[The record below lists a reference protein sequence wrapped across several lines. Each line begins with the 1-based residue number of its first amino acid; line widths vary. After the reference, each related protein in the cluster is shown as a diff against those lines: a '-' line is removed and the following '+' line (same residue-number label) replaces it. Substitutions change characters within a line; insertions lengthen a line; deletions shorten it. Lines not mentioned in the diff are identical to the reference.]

1 MNYSCRLIVKIDYHC
16 HTLKLKALKMFSLE
30 KLTIT
35 IVFIS
40 LLAFNSTA
48 TANLELQQINQI
60 VDSLDSSSFDD
71 FSDFLEQLT
80 NSSVSD
86 ASIDSIARGYAAGEN
101 LDSELSSSL
110 YRLLG
115 IYTRLKYGEQAIETL
130 KRLVAIPT
138 FQVEGIEQHENPN
151 FLRFAEVLESIA
163 NDFDLNYRNIDQ
175 RVYEITLSG
184 SSDELVAFHAHADVV
199 PVNPDLWV
207 LEDGTQ
213 LDPFVVTQIGNRLYG
228 RGTQD
233 DKNGIVV
240 SLYAMKV
247 IQEENL
253 SLLRNI
259 RLLVDTTEETS
270 STAIPY
276 YLKNNPLPNFNIAL
290 DGSYPVVI
298 AEKGYGTVMA
308 EFPIRESSGEGA
320 EILSITGGLATNQIP
335 AASIVR
341 IQSNQPN
348 QLTSELNQYGALY
361 MASHGDNF
369 TIDAATENNA
379 VVLRVV
385 GISAHS
391 SEPETG
397 INPVS
402 RMLGFL
408 HVLSSEGI
416 FQENHITDAA
426 RYASANWGLDY
437 LGNTLDIAYSDE
449 FMGPLTTSL
458 TFINIDQE
466 RLRLAVNLRLPVGR
480 EPEQLIREVSQKL
493 NSWVTSS
500 NIDITFTYDASAPM
514 YRNPEGA
521 WVNTLLDIATQT
533 LNMPREFGS
542 SAGGT
547 SVHNLPNG
555 VQFGLAMPNLKYTGH
570 NANEFKTVDQF
581 LIDLQ
586 IVTEVFAQVGRM
598 QEL

>member
-1 MNYSCRLIVKIDYHC
+1 MFFLKKLSTAIAIFTMLI
-16 HTLKLKALKMFSLE
+16 ALS
-30 KLTIT
+30 
-35 IVFIS
+35 
-40 LLAFNSTA
+40 STA

-80 NSSVSD
+80 NSSLSD
-86 ASIDSIARGYAAGEN
+86 ASITDIARRYAADET
-101 LDSELSSSL
+101 LDSEQSSSL

-130 KRLVAIPT
+130 KQLVAIPT
-138 FQVEGIEQHENPN
+138 FQIEGVEQHENPN
-151 FLRFAEVLESIA
+151 FHRFAEVLGGIA
-163 NDFDLNYRNIDQ
+163 NDFDLNFRNVEQ
-175 RVYEITLSG
+175 RVYEITLEG
-184 SSDELVAFHAHADVV
+184 ANEELVGFHAHADVV

-207 LEDGTQ
+207 LPDGTR
-213 LDPFVVTQIGNRLYG
+213 LDPFEVTQIGNRLYG

-276 YLKNNPLPNFNIAL
+276 YFQDNPTPNFNIAL

-308 EFPIRESSGEGA
+308 EFPIREGSGEGA
-320 EILSITGGLATNQIP
+320 EILSISGGLATNQIP
-335 AASIVR
+335 SASVAR
-341 IQSNQPN
+341 IQTSQPN
-348 QLTSELNQYGALY
+348 RLVSQLNEYGALY
-361 MASHGDNF
+361 MANNGGNF
-369 TIDAATENNA
+369 TIDAVAENNE

-385 GISAHS
+385 GVSAHS

-397 INPVS
+397 VNPVS

-408 HVLSSEGI
+408 HNLNEEGL
-416 FQENHITDAA
+416 FQDNHITDAA
-426 RYASANWGLDY
+426 HYAATNWGLDY
-437 LGNTLDIAYSDE
+437 LGNSLDIAYSDE

-458 TFINIDQE
+458 TFINIDRQ
-466 RLRLAVNLRLPVGR
+466 RLRLAVNLRLPIGR
-480 EPEQLIREVSQKL
+480 DPQQLIAEISQKL
-493 NSWVTSS
+493 DTWVGSS
-500 NIDITFTYDASAPM
+500 NMDVTFDYEVGAPM

-521 WVNTLLDIATQT
+521 WVNALLDIATQT
-533 LNMPREFGS
+533 LDMSREFGS

-555 VQFGLAMPNLKYTGH
+555 VQFGLAMPDLKYTGH

-586 IVTEVFAQVGRM
+586 IVTEVFAQIGRM
-598 QEL
+598 SDL